1 MQTSESKFTGLDVD
15 IINYIREAR
24 NTIAKQLL
32 HDQTLKVYLAERH
45 NLSDVSLVKLEF
57 IKRAL
62 QQLLIAPV
70 DLEHYGRLFLE
81 MKKSGV
87 PFLLENNEPLFYS
100 DIETAIKNY
109 VY

>member
-1 MQTSESKFTGLDVD
+1 MQASESKFTGLDVD
-15 IINYIREAR
+15 IINHIRETR
-24 NTIAKQLL
+24 NSLAKQFLL
-32 HDQTLKVYLAERH
+32 EETLKEYLAERY
-45 NLSDVSLVKLEF
+45 NLPAISPVKIEF

-81 MKKSGV
+81 MKKSGT
-87 PFLLENNEPLFYS
+87 FLSGNNEPLFYS
-100 DIETAIKNY
+100 DIGKAIKNY